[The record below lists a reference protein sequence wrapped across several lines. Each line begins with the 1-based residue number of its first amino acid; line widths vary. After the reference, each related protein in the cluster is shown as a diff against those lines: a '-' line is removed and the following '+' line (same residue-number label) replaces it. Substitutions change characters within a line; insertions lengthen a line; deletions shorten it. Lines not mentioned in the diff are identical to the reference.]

1 MSRQVRGR
9 GETRNK
15 HENHFDLPLLIF
27 KALFHIIQNVYRVKR
42 RIYSRM
48 SFDAWPFV
56 VGLRFESEHVCCCRS
71 RSEQL
76 FASYNRFHFVSLP
89 LLGRSRFERQEI
101 SFFMLLLRPNLLLI
115 SFTHFNAAFT
125 IAGAKLSGRDY
136 LYTHFWMSSVQKTRR
151 QRSSITQQP
160 RSMHN
165 DLWHV

>member
-27 KALFHIIQNVYRVKR
+27 KALFHIIQNVYRIKR

-56 VGLRFESEHVCCCRS
+56 VGLR
-71 RSEQL
+71 
-76 FASYNRFHFVSLP
+76 ASMNVVVGRDPSSFSLLTIFFTSFRC
-89 LLGRSRFERQEI
+89 LLSVAVAFERREI

-115 SFTHFNAAFT
+115 SFIHFNAAFT

-136 LYTHFWMSSVQKTRR
+136 LYTHFWMSFVQKTRR
-151 QRSSITQQP
+151 QRSSITQA
-160 RSMHN
+160 
-165 DLWHV
+165 LFYA